1 LIKEFLM
8 SKHAQRSGRTS
19 PRKIRRL
26 ALMSAIVAV
35 FALGATA
42 AVSLH
47 GSAKEAKPQPN
58 TAPPANQSNNTGAAR
73 ANAGFRAGAP
83 LPLDPQTAQAGQV
96 RPLTQEEA
104 QRLAG
109 TIKQLV
115 NQSTEGLQ
123 SVKQAD
129 GTVSLDLHGRF
140 QSMTVAKRNDDGEV
154 VQSCVDNPEAA
165 AVFFEIDPQ
174 LVGVKK
180 SASRSPKANSAAK
193 GEVR

>member
-1 LIKEFLM
+1 M

-19 PRKIRRL
+19 SRKIRRL
-26 ALMSAIVAV
+26 ALLSAIVAV

-42 AVSLH
+42 AVSLR
-47 GSAKEAKPQPN
+47 GSAKEMKPQPN
-58 TAPPANQSNNTGAAR
+58 TAEFNKTGAAR
-73 ANAGFRAGAP
+73 SNPNFRAGAP
-83 LPLDPQTAQAGQV
+83 VPVNSQTGQEAQV

-109 TIKQLV
+109 AIKQLV

-129 GTVSLDLHGRF
+129 GSESLNLQGRF
-140 QSMTVAKRNDDGEV
+140 QNAVLAKRNEDGEV

-165 AVFFEIDPQ
+165 AVFFEIDPK
-174 LVGVKK
+174 LVGVTK
-180 SASRSPKANSAAK
+180 SAARRPNANSAAK